1 MVVTVRGA
9 QACES
14 VLSHFLQWQKQK
26 RLLAALM
33 FQANWGW
40 GSAALAIL
48 FSLILC
54 GGLAAAQQRD
64 PQDGSTL
71 SIEDLMKIKVPT
83 VCGASKFEQKII
95 EIEAP
100 SFITIITSDE
110 IRKHGYRTFAEVL
123 RRVPGFFVTDD
134 RNYGYVATRGMGR
147 IVQRPHADSDR
158 WTPLERERLR
168 RGLCRHGVSCGP
180 RFNELRCSRGK
191 KFSLDRSVGR
201 AYYFALGLD

>member
-1 MVVTVRGA
+1 VVVTLGGA

-26 RLLAALM
+26 EIACCVDVPSKLGLG
-33 FQANWGW
+33 QC
-40 GSAALAIL
+40 STTIL

-83 VCGASKFEQKII
+83 VCGASKFEQKIT
-95 EIEAP
+95 EAP

-110 IRKHGYRTFAEVL
+110 IRRHGYRTFAEVL
-123 RRVPGFFVTDD
+123 RRVPGSTIETTATSRPEASWAQD
-134 RNYGYVATRGMGR
+134 RTTIA
-147 IVQRPHADSDR
+147 
-158 WTPLERERLR
+158 
-168 RGLCRHGVSCGP
+168 C
-180 RFNELRCSRGK
+180 
-191 KFSLDRSVGR
+191 
-201 AYYFALGLD
+201 

>member
-1 MVVTVRGA
+1 MSQSYLTFCNGRN
-9 QACES
+9 
-14 VLSHFLQWQKQK
+14 KR

-54 GGLAAAQQRD
+54 GGLAAAQPRD

-71 SIEDLMKIKVPT
+71 SIEDLMKIKLPT
-83 VCGASKFEQKII
+83 VCGASKFEQKI
-95 EIEAP
+95 IEAP

-134 RNYGYVATRGMGR
+134 RNYGYIATRGFMG
-147 IVQRPHADSDR
+147 PGSYYDR
-158 WTPLERERLR
+158 MLIEIDGHRLNENAYDGACVDTEFPVDLDPLF
-168 RGLCRHGVSCGP
+168 P
-180 RFNELRCSRGK
+180 RQEIL
-191 KFSLDRSVGR
+191 
-201 AYYFALGLD
+201 A

>member
-1 MVVTVRGA
+1 VSQSYLTFCNGRN
-9 QACES
+9 
-14 VLSHFLQWQKQK
+14 KR

-33 FQANWGW
+33 FQANCGW

-48 FSLILC
+48 FSLIL
-54 GGLAAAQQRD
+54 LRRPAAAQQRD

-83 VCGASKFEQKII
+83 VCGASKFEQKIT
-95 EIEAP
+95 EAP

-110 IRKHGYRTFAEVL
+110 IRNMATARLPRYCQGSRDRRSKL
-123 RRVPGFFVTDD
+123 RLHRDSRLPGP
-134 RNYGYVATRGMGR
+134 R

-168 RGLCRHGVSCGP
+168 PGLCRQGVSCGP
-180 RFNELRCSRGK
+180 RFNEIRCSRGK